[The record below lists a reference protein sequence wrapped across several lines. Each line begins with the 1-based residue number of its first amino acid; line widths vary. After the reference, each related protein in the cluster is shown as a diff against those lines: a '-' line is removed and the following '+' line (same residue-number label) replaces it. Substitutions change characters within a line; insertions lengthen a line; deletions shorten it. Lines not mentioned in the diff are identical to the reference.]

1 MNGKQLLEQLNSGSA
16 ATFDVYIK
24 KWSPRIYYCS
34 LSISDSPEIAKRL
47 VVDVFTNFCL
57 ENKYTQCDTNV
68 ERILLE
74 SLIRCSS
81 SEFYGLIKDSSPLEH
96 EIKLE
101 HLWELGDDFLSPDID
116 KDKFYSDIRNDIYNA
131 AFFYQSHSGKNYLS
145 FINLR
150 LQKFISCLLVIFFP
164 IVFITF
170 GYYIYRSN
178 LTLGNNLMI
187 STGMD
192 ITSIT
197 LPDGSKIRMQKNSD
211 LYYDNRLYNMDE
223 RRIEF
228 NGRGNFIV
236 INSEKVFTLLT
247 DFTRIEANQAHFSL
261 CADKASNNT
270 SLSVKVGNVSISSLS
285 RKEKYNIRQGEMA
298 VVDHEKGDI
307 NVQNIPS
314 LRRGKSVVRSVP

>member
-1 MNGKQLLEQLNSGSA
+1 M
-16 ATFDVYIK
+16 V
-24 KWSPRIYYCS
+24 
-34 LSISDSPEIAKRL
+34 
-47 VVDVFTNFCL
+47 
-57 ENKYTQCDTNV
+57 
-68 ERILLE
+68 
-74 SLIRCSS
+74 
-81 SEFYGLIKDSSPLEH
+81 
-96 EIKLE
+96 
-101 HLWELGDDFLSPDID
+101 
-116 KDKFYSDIRNDIYNA
+116 
-131 AFFYQSHSGKNYLS
+131 
-145 FINLR
+145 
-150 LQKFISCLLVIFFP
+150 
-164 IVFITF
+164 
-170 GYYIYRSN
+170 
-178 LTLGNNLMI
+178 
-187 STGMD
+187 STGID

-247 DFTRIEANQAHFSL
+247 DFTKIEANQAHFSL

-285 RKEKYNIRQGEMA
+285 KKGSFNVRQGEMA

>member
-57 ENKYTQCDTNV
+57 ENKYTRCDANV

-81 SEFYGLIKDSSPLEH
+81 SEFYGLLKDISPLEH
-96 EIKLE
+96 EIRLE

-116 KDKFYSDIRNDIYNA
+116 KDEFYSDIRNDIYNA
-131 AFFYQSHSGKNYLS
+131 AFFYQSHSRKNTFS

-150 LQKFISCLLVIFFP
+150 LQKFISCLLVLFFP
-164 IVFITF
+164 VVFIAF
-170 GYYIYRSN
+170 GYYIYRNN
-178 LTLGNNLMI
+178 LTLGNNIMV
-187 STGMD
+187 STGID

-211 LYYDNRLYNMDE
+211 LYYENRLYNMDE

-247 DFTRIEANQAHFSL
+247 DFTKIEANQAHFSL

-270 SLSVKVGNVSISSLS
+270 SVSVKVGNVSISSLS
-285 RKEKYNIRQGEMA
+285 KKGSFNVRQGEMA